1 MKTIEVKGMN
11 CGHCV
16 KKITQAINQADPDAN
31 VKVDLARGQVS
42 IAQCDLTNE
51 RIERAINEAGYT
63 TARWVH
69 EA

>member
-1 MKTIEVKGMN
+1 MKTVEVKGMS
-11 CGHCV
+11 CGHCA

-31 VKVDLARGQVS
+31 VKVDLGRGQVS
-42 IAQCDLTNE
+42 IAQCNLPNE
-51 RIERAINEAGYT
+51 KVERAIREAGYT